1 MKYLKLAWYLLR
13 DLRLL
18 RGPEWVI
25 TVLRK

>member
-18 RGPEWVI
+18 RGPDLVI
-25 TVLRK
+25 TVIRK